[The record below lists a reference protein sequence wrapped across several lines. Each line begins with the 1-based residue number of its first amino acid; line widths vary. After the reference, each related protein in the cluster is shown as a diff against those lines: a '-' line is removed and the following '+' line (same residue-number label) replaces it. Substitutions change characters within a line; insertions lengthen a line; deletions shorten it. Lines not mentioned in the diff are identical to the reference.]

1 MRRDRVVIVVVTV
14 TVVSAILFGFF
25 MAYRTYKLP
34 MGVNDIDDTILLL
47 KGTSKNDNALLLERL
62 TMFKELS
69 RSCKMKEKTTGKVRR
84 FSKEEMEEIYNA
96 IGGKEAV
103 IQYLNSIEN
112 EEEKKEKSNYALDK
126 LEIITVDEWNKI
138 LNKIDI

>member
-14 TVVSAILFGFF
+14 TVVSAILLGFL

-34 MGVNDIDDTILLL
+34 IPVDDFDNAISTM
-47 KGTSKNDNALLLERL
+47 KGSSKNDNIFLLERL

-69 RSCKMKEKTTGKVRR
+69 RSCRMRNITTGEIRK

-96 IGGKEAV
+96 MGGKEAV
-103 IQYLNSIEN
+103 IKYLNSIED
-112 EEEKKEKSNYALDK
+112 EEEKIEKTSYALDK
-126 LEIITVDEWNKI
+126 LEIITVDEWKEI
-138 LNKIDI
+138 LDKQN